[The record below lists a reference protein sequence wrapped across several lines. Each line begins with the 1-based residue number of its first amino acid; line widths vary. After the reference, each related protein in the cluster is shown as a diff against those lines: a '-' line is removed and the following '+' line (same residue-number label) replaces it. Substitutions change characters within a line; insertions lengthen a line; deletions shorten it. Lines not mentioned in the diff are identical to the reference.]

1 MYTAQIHSSAG
12 RHFRLMSSGSAKLWR
27 RWFVFVWLGMWLSAA
42 LLPCCEVE
50 AAVVRHEQ
58 ALHPDCGHPAEQAP
72 DSGGGHKSGACLDVA
87 APAPASAEMLAAL
100 SGGNL
105 TQPALVISAP
115 SHVLRPL
122 PALMLPVAY
131 RTAPPSVAVY
141 LRSQRLLI

>member
-1 MYTAQIHSSAG
+1 MHTAQTRHSAG
-12 RHFRLMSSGSAKLWR
+12 RQIRLISRRSAKRWG

-72 DSGGGHKSGACLDVA
+72 DSGGGHKTGACLDIA
-87 APAPASAEMLAAL
+87 APAPASAEILAGP

-105 TQPALVISAP
+105 TQPALGISAP
-115 SHVLRPL
+115 THVLPPL
-122 PALMLPVAY
+122 PALTLPVAY
-131 RTAPPSVAVY
+131 RSAPPPVAVY